1 MLNTEPL
8 LNAVEHKGSVE
19 VPVNVRIFTLFI
31 MTWNIGDAILGIIF
45 PALSKILN
53 YKL

>member
-8 LNAVEHKGSVE
+8 LNAVEHKGSVD

-31 MTWNIGDAILGIIF
+31 IAWKLGDAMLAAIF
-45 PALSKILN
+45 PALSSILN
-53 YKL
+53 YKV